1 MISRIDPSTILERK
15 IKLALKI
22 ILTLISNLSSIYNSP
37 TKGTIIYYFHD
48 CYLKKAATQPWTSL
62 FRDKI
67 IFETFLMPRS
77 LMEIKKK
84 YIFGED

>member
-1 MISRIDPSTILERK
+1 M
-15 IKLALKI
+15 
-22 ILTLISNLSSIYNSP
+22 
-37 TKGTIIYYFHD
+37 KGTIIYYFHD
-48 CYLKKAATQPWTSL
+48 YYLKKAATQPWTSL

-77 LMEIKKK
+77 LVEIKKK